1 MEFYNVMLGIN
12 SLLLLICMGLVG
24 VIWSGIQEDKKNT
37 RDDFKDV
44 WKELSKQNQSIMNTL
59 KLAELNQLSINRNQ
73 EVMVGMNRN
82 IEKQA
87 ERISELSDK
96 HNEEVVKRNK

>member
-44 WKELSKQNQSIMNTL
+44 WKELSNQNQSIMNTL
-59 KLAELNQLSINRNQ
+59 KLAELNQWQRKRRSADVIRRLN
-73 EVMVGMNRN
+73 
-82 IEKQA
+82 
-87 ERISELSDK
+87 ELAF
-96 HNEEVVKRNK
+96 

>member
-82 IEKQA
+82 IEKQT